1 MESRADS
8 LLWFTLLNAGL
19 GYAGGNDASEKN
31 LDRGEPL
38 ECWP

>member
-8 LLWFTLLNAGL
+8 LLWFILFNAGL
-19 GYAGGNDASEKN
+19 GYADGGAASEEN
-31 LDRGEPL
+31 LDGGEPL